1 MANPTWLS
9 TLMQVAIAFI
19 TTFVTSSLQLVGSAV
34 RPTPGSS
41 ATTRT
46 RSGRPKGPAV
56 GSGRHRVW
64 HGVFMLMLLCTLP
77 GPCSASGD
85 AMDEVRRLT
94 ALVETENAC
103 ALPGCTIVYDRF
115 VPVLQRAM
123 SRGYVQDIFGNYVLQ
138 GLRYGFNLGVALGVL
153 HGRRKFKNYKTAYD
167 GHAAVSEAIQGRVDK
182 GKTLRVGPWS
192 AVKDSLANM
201 FSDYFV
207 FPMGA
212 VPKPHQPE
220 VMRPTSDHTKTGF
233 NAATVMGILKHSLDT
248 FKKVSWLLKQN
259 YFMYVSDVED
269 AFPTLPL
276 APYIWAFMLFC
287 WAMTPGEEEDLFIH
301 LFADFGTRGAPGTF
315 KVFLV
320 DVVIQMAKSEF
331 VLTLPLEV
339 YVDDCGLIGAAKEEV
354 DTEMAEL
361 QVFTTSVAGV
371 VWKLRKDK
379 PGSQQPLYIGF
390 IWNSTILTLTLPEEK
405 LKSYLFEL
413 AAAAKTHSLSLKERQ
428 SLAGKMQRVVKTLP
442 PGAACL
448 LVNCYALMSG
458 LTMPWQRRRT
468 TRAERMGYQVVHDL
482 AELNLG
488 QGYYSYALFETGP
501 MYLSDASKSRDYTG
515 GGYCGSDGFY
525 DFFKYAKS
533 ATRRP
538 IDFLEADVVRRACG
552 ERGHSWKG
560 MLVPFGMDNQA
571 FEKSVE
577 AGRSRADRLN
587 DVLIDIFA
595 LQIQENFILQPFW
608 LSTHA
613 NYLSDHLSRD
623 REGEFLS
630 RVRFDGFVQPCV
642 HLHRHPEAGRV
653 VDFSDLHVDARGTLS
668 QTGVRYSSN
677 VSRDGPSRGRGVG
690 GDAQLLSL
698 AFQQASIYDGILP
711 DFQARIDEVM
721 DNRLSDSSMS
731 KVFTAVKKWTAFCE
745 EHDLP
750 ILLRGDDPHRGGKL
764 ASFVLDLTFG
774 TELSYASI
782 STYVW
787 ALRTWHELQHQ
798 PDPAY
803 GVHHWRDFMQ
813 SVAVLTSVASEPRR
827 AFDYDTLCAILDML
841 DENDLEQVQLGLL
854 LVVMFFTFSRSETPC
869 PKSFAGF
876 NPKYHWQAKDF
887 KLRKC
892 FGSSAWVLWVRFKG
906 YKQDPRIER
915 PEASH
920 AAAFLPEDLSDSQ
933 DKYGRDWVPIG
944 DIPDDPRFSVS
955 RWYMAYARLR
965 GVVTD
970 YDEPMFYAR
979 DRQRPYT
986 YSCFMSDLKGAQER
1000 LGVEVKGTPHGIRV
1014 LAYNLSKRA
1023 NGPDLTQAH
1032 GGWMS
1037 AAHTRYERW
1046 KMHEVLS
1053 IPAQMVGQPSQFAS
1067 EIRDINRPRRPGREL
1082 VRRDETHPADDE
1094 GDGEAAA
1101 PLEQEGVLYP
1111 PGYSIHWQVSARG
1124 NRYFYI
1130 TSPLPAGDKFYS
1142 RDAAWEHFSAAR
1154 RGGTASRISDV
1165 APSSPAVSAG
1175 SPLSGPGSA
1184 QDPSSPPHVPPV
1196 TVPAAQRRSR
1206 RAARD
1211 GDAAEVST
1219 PSSSRGRRG
1228 RPRGS

>member
-1 MANPTWLS
+1 MGPTH
-9 TLMQVAIAFI
+9 
-19 TTFVTSSLQLVGSAV
+19 G
-34 RPTPGSS
+34 PS
-41 ATTRT
+41 ATTQT
-46 RSGRPKGPAV
+46 GWGHKGPCPKV
-56 GSGRHRVW
+56 GSGWRRGW
-64 HGVFMLMLLCTLP
+64 HLLLMLVLLCTHL

-94 ALVETENAC
+94 TLVETENAC

-123 SRGYVQDIFGNYVLQ
+123 SRGYVRDIFGNYVLQ
-138 GLRYGFNLGVALGVL
+138 GLRYGFNLGVERGALR
-153 HGRRKFKNYKTAYD
+153 GRRKFKNYKSAYD
-167 GHAAVSEAIQGRVDK
+167 GHTAVSAAIQSRVDN
-182 GKTLRVGPWS
+182 GKTLRIGPWS
-192 AVKDSLANM
+192 VVKDALGNM
-201 FSDYFV
+201 FRDYFV

-276 APYIWAFMLFC
+276 APYIWAFMAFC
-287 WAMTPGEEEDLFIH
+287 WAMTEGEEEDLYIH

-339 YVDDCGLIGAAKEEV
+339 YVDDCGLIGAVKAGV
-354 DTEMAEL
+354 DAEMAKL
-361 QVFTTSVAGV
+361 QAFTTWVAGV
-371 VWKLRKDK
+371 IWKRRKDK

-390 IWNSTILTLTLPEEK
+390 VWNSTTLTITLPEEK
-405 LKSYLFEL
+405 LTSYLLEL
-413 AAAAKTHSLSLKERQ
+413 AAAAKTGSLSLKERQ

-488 QGYYSYALFETGP
+488 QGYYSYDLFVTGP

-525 DFFKYAKS
+525 DFFCYGKS
-533 ATRRP
+533 ASRRP

-552 ERGHSWKG
+552 ERGHSWHG
-560 MLVPFGMDNQA
+560 MLIPFGMDNQA

-577 AGRSRADRLN
+577 AGRSRAGRLN
-587 DVLIDIFA
+587 EVLVDIFK
-595 LQIQENFILQPFW
+595 LQIQDGFILQPFW

-630 RVRFDGFVQPCV
+630 RVRFDGFVQPHV

-653 VDFSDLHVDARGTLS
+653 VDFADLHVDARPALN

-690 GDAQLLSL
+690 GGAQLLSL
-698 AFQQASIYDGILP
+698 SFHQASIYDGILP
-711 DFQARIDEVM
+711 DYQARVDEVM
-721 DNRLSDSSMS
+721 DNRLSDSSMD
-731 KVFTAVKKWTAFCE
+731 KVSTAVKKWTAFCD
-745 EHDLP
+745 EHDIP
-750 ILLRGDDPHRGGKL
+750 ILLKGDDPHRGGKL
-764 ASFVLDLTFG
+764 ASFVLDLTYN
-774 TELSYASI
+774 TELCYASI

-813 SVAVLTSVASEPRR
+813 SIAVLTSVPGEPRR
-827 AFDYDTLCAILDML
+827 AFDYDTLCAILDYL
-841 DENDLEQVQLGLL
+841 DENDIEQVQLALMLL
-854 LVVMFFTFSRSETPC
+854 TMFFTFSRSETPC
-869 PKSFAGF
+869 PKTFAGF
-876 NPKYHWQAKDF
+876 DPKFHWQAKDF

-892 FGSSAWVLWVRFKG
+892 SGGWVLWVRFKA
-906 YKQDPRIER
+906 YKQDARIER

-920 AAAFLPEDLSDSQ
+920 AAAFLPSDLSDSQ

-965 GVVTD
+965 GAVKD
-970 YDEPMFYAR
+970 YNQPMFYAR
-979 DRQRPYT
+979 DRRRPYT
-986 YSCFMSDLKGAQER
+986 YSCFVSDLKGIQER
-1000 LGVEVKGTPHGIRV
+1000 LGVQEKGTPHGIRV

-1023 NGPDLTQAH
+1023 NGADLTQAH

-1037 AAHTRYERW
+1037 SAHNRYERW

-1053 IPAQMVGQPSQFAS
+1053 IPAQMVGQSSQFAT

-1082 VRRDETHPADDE
+1082 IRRDETHPAVDD
-1094 GDGEAAA
+1094 GDGEAPA
-1101 PLEQEGVLYP
+1101 PLEQEGVLFP

-1124 NRYFYI
+1124 NRYFYVM
-1130 TSPLPAGDKFYS
+1130 SPDGDKFYE
-1142 RDAAWEHFSAAR
+1142 RGAAWEHFAAAR
-1154 RGGTASRISDV
+1154 RGGATPRISDV
-1165 APSSPAVSAG
+1165 APSSPVESVS

-1184 QDPSSPPHVPPV
+1184 QDHSSPPHVPPV
-1196 TVPAAQRRSR
+1196 PVPAARRRTR

-1211 GDAAEVST
+1211 GDAADVST
-1219 PSSSRGRRG
+1219 SSSSRGRRG
-1228 RPRGS
+1228 RPP